1 MYLLLVETNNVN
13 EGQNG
18 KTPTM
23 NNTHLQVPEEGK
35 LLSNKKINKNIFKH
49 VVYLQLTLLKR

>member
-1 MYLLLVETNNVN
+1 MQNKTPPPHPVVKNWDICIECILLLVETNNIN

-35 LLSNKKINKNIFKH
+35 LLLN
-49 VVYLQLTLLKR
+49 